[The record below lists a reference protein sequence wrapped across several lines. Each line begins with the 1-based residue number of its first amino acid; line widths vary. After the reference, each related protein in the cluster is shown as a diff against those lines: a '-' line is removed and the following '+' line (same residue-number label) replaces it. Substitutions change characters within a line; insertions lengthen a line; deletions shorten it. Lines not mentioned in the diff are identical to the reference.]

1 MLLYKCEAFKIVISL
16 ILRGSKGFDGEC
28 EGGEAIR
35 RRALYVFLNINA
47 EDDYDLALA
56 A

>member
-1 MLLYKCEAFKIVISL
+1 MRS
-16 ILRGSKGFDGEC
+16 RGSKGFDRGC
-28 EGGEAIR
+28 EDGEAIR
-35 RRALYVFLNINA
+35 RRALNVLLKINA